1 MSSTFLL
8 ACAPD
13 DIDGAGLEVI
23 DAVMATKP
31 VLHRIYLREW
41 RKHRGLNQEQLA
53 DRIGVD
59 RTIVS
64 KIENGK
70 LGYHQAFLEAAAI
83 ALMCE
88 PADLLVRDPSKPE
101 GIWSVWESIPPVQ
114 RPQVLAV
121 IQALKNTGQK
131 TGT

>member
-1 MSSTFLL
+1 MISALGAQCMSSTFLL
-8 ACAPD
+8 PCARSA
-13 DIDGAGLEVI
+13 IDGHGVEGTDAG
-23 DAVMATKP
+23 MAKKP
-31 VLHRIYLREW
+31 ELQRIYLREW

-70 LGYHQAFLEAAAI
+70 LGYHQAFLEAAAL
-83 ALMCE
+83 ALMCD

-121 IQALKNTGQK
+121 I
-131 TGT
+131 

>member
-1 MSSTFLL
+1 MSK
-8 ACAPD
+8 APE
-13 DIDGAGLEVI
+13 LQ
-23 DAVMATKP
+23 
-31 VLHRIYLREW
+31 RIYLREW
-41 RKHRGLNQEQLA
+41 RKHRQLNQEQLA
-53 DRIGVD
+53 ERVGVD
-59 RTIVS
+59 RTIIS

-70 LGYHQAFLEAAAI
+70 LGYHQAFLEAAAE

-101 GIWSVWESIPPVQ
+101 SIWSVWESIPPVQ

-131 TGT
+131 TGS

>member
-1 MSSTFLL
+1 
-8 ACAPD
+8 
-13 DIDGAGLEVI
+13 
-23 DAVMATKP
+23 MAKKP
-31 VLHRIYLREW
+31 ELQRIYLREW

-70 LGYHQAFLEAAAI
+70 LGYHQAFLEAAAL
-83 ALMCE
+83 ALMCD

-121 IQALKNTGQK
+121 I
-131 TGT
+131 